1 MCGKHLLKS
10 DARVVKSSPS
20 LILRTFNINFICW
33 LILSLHLRVPLQAI
47 IFFGITFLQAILA
60 KDIQHFRNIS
70 AVHCFAL
77 SDHTRKSK
85 WNHLDFSQ
93 LLNKLTYHWSGGEQ
107 FTRESKRSFETI
119 LWLLLTET
127 FIVNVYIVKCKV
139 KNKCINFSYSQI

>member
-1 MCGKHLLKS
+1 MSTWSHFRPWICLSVEKIFRSFTAILLRFIKFVKRTWQYHFLANRLKQRWAHEETYHHMCGKHLLKS

-77 SDHTRKSK
+77 SDHTREK
-85 WNHLDFSQ
+85 
-93 LLNKLTYHWSGGEQ
+93 
-107 FTRESKRSFETI
+107 
-119 LWLLLTET
+119 
-127 FIVNVYIVKCKV
+127 
-139 KNKCINFSYSQI
+139 